1 MKQYTS
7 KECAKLLGVSISWVR
22 YLIIRGKLPAEKM
35 GRDWIVKK
43 EDLDKF
49 KTIPRKVG
57 RPKVG

>member
-1 MKQYTS
+1 MKYLTTKQ
-7 KECAKLLGVSISWVR
+7 CAELLGMSTSWVR

-57 RPKVG
+57 RPRAD